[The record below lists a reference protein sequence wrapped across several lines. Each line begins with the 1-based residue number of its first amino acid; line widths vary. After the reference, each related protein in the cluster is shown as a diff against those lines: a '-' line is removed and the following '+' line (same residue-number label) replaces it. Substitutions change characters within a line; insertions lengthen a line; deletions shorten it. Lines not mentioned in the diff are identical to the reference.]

1 MKFNERQVRNKVH
14 LFSKCNMLIK
24 SRRINDRIDKYA
36 YKFLE
41 RKNGITRD
49 EFKRFVKDIEI
60 MIAQQL
66 TDKPQ
71 QEQFDRCL
79 FVGKAKDFE
88 PKKWQK
94 IETANISR

>member
-1 MKFNERQVRNKVH
+1 MKFNERQVQNKVH

-24 SRRINDRIDKYA
+24 SRRINERLNKYA
-36 YKFLE
+36 QLFLM
-41 RKNGITRD
+41 RNKNITKE
-49 EFKRFVKDIEI
+49 EFKKFVKDIEI